1 MRVRPGNGKDR
12 TVQKVS
18 GTSIAIGD
26 RTFSF
31 DSVLGPQ
38 ASQVILILFLSSPK
52 TFLSHNEI
60 N

>member
-12 TVQKVS
+12 IVQKVS
-18 GTSIAIGD
+18 CTNIAIGD

-38 ASQVILILFLSSPK
+38 ASQVIILTLLFPPNDMSFVIK
-52 TFLSHNEI
+52 
-60 N
+60 